1 MEIASSNFAAQL
13 AKYLPIPGKICQ
25 YHFTTETSKLEKVEK
40 DWQKIERKVE
50 IIYLGKKEDF
60 RLYQILTTKIILT
73 SNKAFPNK
81 ALLIKIG
88 YVFDYIEVGLND
100 KGFIKKI
107 FNIHDLELR
116 FEEIK
121 RNLKRDNYGEVFL
134 HFLNGIEALLQDEKK
149 VIEFIQ
155 SFKMFGLYFNGL
167 RKKFQET
174 IPNLIVK
181 PRVLD
186 DFGQLEIQ
194 EEVAFLENNNN
205 YTFTVKEKSEEQ
217 KTEKYKGIYK
227 TEYNQLLVGFVEVE
241 SKETN
246 IKYNLSWVG

>member
-1 MEIASSNFAAQL
+1 MEITSSNFAEQV

-25 YHFTTETSKLEKVEK
+25 YHFSTETSNLKKVEK
-40 DWQKIERKVE
+40 DWQKTERKVE
-50 IIYLGKKEDF
+50 ITYLGKKEDF
-60 RLYQILTTKIILT
+60 RFYQILTTKIILT

-88 YVFDYIEVGLND
+88 YVFDNIEVGVTD

-107 FNIHDLELR
+107 FNLHDLKLR
-116 FEEIK
+116 MQEIK
-121 RNLKRDNYGEVFL
+121 SHLEKDHYGEVFL
-134 HFLNGIEALLQDEKK
+134 HFLNGIDALLQDEKK
-149 VIEFIQ
+149 VIAFLQ

-167 RKKFQET
+167 RKRFQES

-194 EEVAFLENNNN
+194 EEIIFEENNNN

-217 KTEKYKGIYK
+217 KTEKYKAIYK
-227 TEYNQLLVGFVEVE
+227 TEYNQLLVGFIEVE

>member
-1 MEIASSNFAAQL
+1 MEITSSNFAAQL

-25 YHFTTETSKLEKVEK
+25 YHFSTETRNLEKEK

-50 IIYLGKKEDF
+50 IIYLGKQEDF

-73 SNKAFPNK
+73 SNEAFPNK

-88 YVFDYIEVGLND
+88 YVFDYVQVGVND

-107 FNIHDLELR
+107 FNIHDLKFR
-116 FEEIK
+116 MQEIK
-121 RNLKRDNYGEVFL
+121 KHLQKDHYSEVFL
-134 HFLNGIEALLQDEKK
+134 HFLNSIDALLQDEKK
-149 VIEFIQ
+149 VIEFLQ

-174 IPNLIVK
+174 IPKLIVK
-181 PRVLD
+181 PRILD

-194 EEVAFLENNNN
+194 EEIIFVENNNN
-205 YTFTVKEKSEEQ
+205 YTFTVREKSEEQ

-227 TEYNQLLVGFVEVE
+227 TEYNQLLVGFIEVE